1 MLQKLVDMIKELME
15 KNYYGK
21 IEISF
26 EAGKIVNIKKT
37 ESIKLS

>member
-15 KNYYGK
+15 DKFYGK
-21 IEISF
+21 VELSF
-26 EAGKIVNIKKT
+26 EAGKVVNIKKT